1 MKISGDWLTRPATQA
16 LCAALQAG
24 GHRVMFVGGCV
35 RNALLGEVVGDLD
48 LATDALP
55 EKVVRLVEAAGFKA
69 IPTGID
75 HGTVTVLAGGLP
87 HEITTFRRDVQTDG
101 RHAVVAYSTDVAQD
115 AARRDFTM
123 NALYAD
129 PSGEVIDP
137 LGGLPDL
144 RARRLRFVGE
154 PAQRIRE
161 DYLRILRF
169 FRFSATYGD
178 PALGMDAEGLA
189 ACAELADGI
198 DGLSRERIGAEMR
211 KLLSARDPAPA
222 LASMAASG
230 VLRHVLSGADPRYV
244 APLVHLEAGAPP
256 HWQRRLVVLGGQD
269 WDNALRLSRSEQGLM
284 ARLRDQ
290 VGNAL
295 SPAALGWRLGPE
307 AGADAVLARAAVLES
322 PLPDDWKADVAR
334 GAASRFPVTAA
345 DLMPALAGPAL
356 GAKLAELESRWI
368 FGCFVQHTVRD
379 RKIAPAILLFI
390 WLRVAYS

>member
-24 GHRVMFVGGCV
+24 GHRVLFVGGCV
-35 RNALLGEVVGDLD
+35 RNALLGELVGDLD

-101 RHAVVAYSTDVAQD
+101 RHAVVAYSTDLAQD

-256 HWQRRLVVLGGQD
+256 RWQRRLVVLGGQD

-295 SPAALGWRLGPE
+295 SPAALGWRLGPD

-356 GAKLAELESRWI
+356 GAKLAELESLWLASDLRLS
-368 FGCFVQHTVRD
+368 RD
-379 RKIAPAILLFI
+379 DLL
-390 WLRVAYS
+390 A

>member
-1 MKISGDWLTRPATQA
+1 MMVSGDWLTRPATQA

-24 GHRVMFVGGCV
+24 GHRVFFVGGCV
-35 RNALLGEVVGDLD
+35 RNALLGEMVGDLD

-101 RHAVVAYSTDVAQD
+101 RHAVVAYSTDLAQD

-129 PSGEVIDP
+129 PAGEVVDP

-295 SPAALGWRLGPE
+295 SPAALGWRLGPD

-322 PLPDDWKADVAR
+322 PLPDEWKADVAR

-356 GAKLAELESRWI
+356 GAKLAELESRWLASDLRLS
-368 FGCFVQHTVRD
+368 RD
-379 RKIAPAILLFI
+379 DLL
-390 WLRVAYS
+390 A

>member
-1 MKISGDWLTRPATQA
+1 MMVSGDWLTRPATQA

-24 GHRVMFVGGCV
+24 GHRVFFVGGCV

-129 PSGEVIDP
+129 PAGEVVDP

-256 HWQRRLVVLGGQD
+256 RWQRRLVVLGGQD

-295 SPAALGWRLGPE
+295 SPAALGWRLGPD

-356 GAKLAELESRWI
+356 GAKLAELESRWLASDLRLS
-368 FGCFVQHTVRD
+368 RD
-379 RKIAPAILLFI
+379 DLL
-390 WLRVAYS
+390 A

>member
-24 GHRVMFVGGCV
+24 GHRVFFVGGCV
-35 RNALLGEVVGDLD
+35 RNALLGEMVGDLD

-101 RHAVVAYSTDVAQD
+101 RHAVVAYSTDLAQD

-356 GAKLAELESRWI
+356 GAKLAELESRWLASDLRLS
-368 FGCFVQHTVRD
+368 RD
-379 RKIAPAILLFI
+379 DLL
-390 WLRVAYS
+390 A

>member
-1 MKISGDWLTRPATQA
+1 MMVSGDWLTRPATQA

-24 GHRVMFVGGCV
+24 GHRVFFVGGCV
-35 RNALLGEVVGDLD
+35 RNALLGELVGDLD

-178 PALGMDAEGLA
+178 PSLGMDAEGLA

-256 HWQRRLVVLGGQD
+256 HWQRRLLVLGGQD

-356 GAKLAELESRWI
+356 GAKLAELESRWLASDLRLS
-368 FGCFVQHTVRD
+368 RD
-379 RKIAPAILLFI
+379 DLL
-390 WLRVAYS
+390 A

>member
-1 MKISGDWLTRPATQA
+1 MMVSGDWLTRPATQA

-24 GHRVMFVGGCV
+24 GHRVFFVGGCV
-35 RNALLGEVVGDLD
+35 RNALLGEMVGDLD

-101 RHAVVAYSTDVAQD
+101 RHAVVAYSTDLAQD

-129 PSGEVIDP
+129 PAGEVVDP

-295 SPAALGWRLGPE
+295 SPAALGWRLGPD

-356 GAKLAELESRWI
+356 GAKLAELESRWLASDLRLS
-368 FGCFVQHTVRD
+368 RD
-379 RKIAPAILLFI
+379 DLL
-390 WLRVAYS
+390 A

>member
-1 MKISGDWLTRPATQA
+1 MMVSGDWLTRPATQA

-24 GHRVMFVGGCV
+24 GHRVLFVGGCV

-356 GAKLAELESRWI
+356 GAKLAELESRWLASDLRLS
-368 FGCFVQHTVRD
+368 RD
-379 RKIAPAILLFI
+379 DLL
-390 WLRVAYS
+390 A

>member
-1 MKISGDWLTRPATQA
+1 MMVSGDWLTRPATQA

-24 GHRVMFVGGCV
+24 GHRVFFVGGCV
-35 RNALLGEVVGDLD
+35 RNALLGELVGDLD

-129 PSGEVIDP
+129 PSGEVVDP

-154 PAQRIRE
+154 PSQRIRE

-356 GAKLAELESRWI
+356 GAKLAELESRWLASDLRLS
-368 FGCFVQHTVRD
+368 RD
-379 RKIAPAILLFI
+379 DLL
-390 WLRVAYS
+390 A

>member
-1 MKISGDWLTRPATQA
+1 MMVSGDWLTRPATQA

-24 GHRVMFVGGCV
+24 GHRVFFVGGCV
-35 RNALLGEVVGDLD
+35 RNALLGEMVGDLD

-101 RHAVVAYSTDVAQD
+101 RHAVVAYSTDLAQD

-129 PSGEVIDP
+129 PAGEVVDP

-295 SPAALGWRLGPE
+295 SPAALGWRLGLE

-322 PLPDDWKADVAR
+322 LLPDDWKADVAR

-356 GAKLAELESRWI
+356 GAKLAELESRWLASDLRLS
-368 FGCFVQHTVRD
+368 RD
-379 RKIAPAILLFI
+379 DLL
-390 WLRVAYS
+390 A

>member
-1 MKISGDWLTRPATQA
+1 MKVSGDWLTRPATQA

-24 GHRVMFVGGCV
+24 GHRVLFVGGCV
-35 RNALLGEVVGDLD
+35 RNALLGEAVGDVD

-87 HEITTFRRDVQTDG
+87 HEITTFRRDVQADG
-101 RHAVVAYSTDVAQD
+101 RHAVVAYSTDLAQD
-115 AARRDFTM
+115 ATRRDFTM

-129 PSGEVIDP
+129 LSGEVIDP
-137 LGGLPDL
+137 LGALPDL

-178 PALGMDAEGLA
+178 PVLGMDAEGLA

-211 KLLSARDPAPA
+211 KLLSACDPAPA

-230 VLRHVLSGADPRYV
+230 VLPHVLSGADPRYV
-244 APLVHLEAGAPP
+244 APLVHLEAGAPL

-290 VGNAL
+290 IGNTL

-307 AGADAVLARAAVLES
+307 AGADVVLARAAVLES
-322 PLPDDWKADVAR
+322 SLPAHWQEDVER
-334 GAASRFPVTAA
+334 GAASHFPVTAA

-356 GAKLAELESRWI
+356 GAKLAELESRWLASDLRLN
-368 FGCFVQHTVRD
+368 RD
-379 RKIAPAILLFI
+379 DLL
-390 WLRVAYS
+390 A

>member
-1 MKISGDWLTRPATQA
+1 MMVSGDWLTRPATQA

-24 GHRVMFVGGCV
+24 GHRVFFVGGCV

-101 RHAVVAYSTDVAQD
+101 RHAVVAYSTDLAQD

-356 GAKLAELESRWI
+356 GAKLAELESRWLASDLRLS
-368 FGCFVQHTVRD
+368 RD
-379 RKIAPAILLFI
+379 DLL
-390 WLRVAYS
+390 A

>member
-1 MKISGDWLTRPATQA
+1 MNVSGDWLTRPATQA

-24 GHRVMFVGGCV
+24 GHRVFFVGGCV
-35 RNALLGEVVGDLD
+35 RNAVLGEAVGDLD

-290 VGNAL
+290 VGNTL

-356 GAKLAELESRWI
+356 GAKLAELESRWLASDLRLS
-368 FGCFVQHTVRD
+368 RD
-379 RKIAPAILLFI
+379 DLL
-390 WLRVAYS
+390 A

>member
-1 MKISGDWLTRPATQA
+1 MMVSGDWLTRPATQA

-24 GHRVMFVGGCV
+24 GHRVFFVGGCV
-35 RNALLGEVVGDLD
+35 RNAVLGEAVGDLD

-129 PSGEVIDP
+129 PAGEVVDP

-154 PAQRIRE
+154 PSQRIRE

-295 SPAALGWRLGPE
+295 SPAAVGWRLGPE

-356 GAKLAELESRWI
+356 GAKLAELESRWLASDLRLS
-368 FGCFVQHTVRD
+368 RD
-379 RKIAPAILLFI
+379 DLL
-390 WLRVAYS
+390 A